1 MKAFLTTSFVVL
13 TCVSSLFGQVEDFA
27 GTDFKKAD
35 SLAHVYRNHSLTDLR
50 ALAVK
55 LTTPLSTEVEKFRAI
70 YLWIC
75 YNIEND
81 YTLFLKNQ
89 HKREKLRDPEALEK
103 WNKELNAVVFKT
115 LLEEQKTI
123 CTGYAYL
130 VRELAYHA
138 GLTCVIVDGYG
149 RNAQS
154 NIRGAGVVNHSW
166 NTIQLNNKWYLCDAT
181 WSSGS
186 VYPEL
191 KKFIKKYDNAYF
203 LAEPSLFIRNHYPQD
218 SAWTLL
224 LTKPT
229 LHEFLNRPLIYGNIF
244 PLKIDQL
251 IPETFDILAT
261 KGNPVTFQFTRKSS
275 TPLESV
281 ELLIRNSGN
290 VFTHHPQRTQ
300 SDSGLYSINHTFSA
314 KGTYTVHILLNSEH
328 AFTYT
333 VKVQ

>member
-1 MKAFLTTSFVVL
+1 MKVFLATSLIVL
-13 TCVSSLFGQVEDFA
+13 TCASSLFGQVEDFA
-27 GTDFKKAD
+27 STDFKKAD

-55 LTTPLSTEVEKFRAI
+55 LTSPLSTEVEKFRAI

-75 YNIEND
+75 SNIEND
-81 YTLFLKNQ
+81 YALFQKNQ
-89 HKREKLRDPEALEK
+89 HKREKLRGPEALKK

-115 LLEEQKTI
+115 LLKEQKTI

-149 RNAQS
+149 RTVQA
-154 NIRGAGVVNHSW
+154 NIRGEGVANHSW
-166 NTIQLNNKWYLCDAT
+166 NAVQLNNKWYLCDAT

-203 LAEPSLFIRNHYPQD
+203 LAEPSLFIRNHYPLD
-218 SAWTLL
+218 TAWTLL
-224 LTKPT
+224 VTKPT
-229 LHEFLNRPLIYGNIF
+229 LQEFLNRPLIYGSIF
-244 PLKIDQL
+244 PHKIDEL
-251 IPETFDILAT
+251 LPETFDILTT
-261 KGNPVTFQFTRKSS
+261 KGNAVTFQFTRKST
-275 TPLESV
+275 TPLENV
-281 ELLIRNSGN
+281 ELLIRNSAN
-290 VFTHHPQRTQ
+290 VFTHHPQRPQ
-300 SDSGLYSINHTFSA
+300 SDSRLHSINHTFSA
-314 KGTYTVHILLNSEH
+314 KGTYTVHILLNNEH
-328 AFTYT
+328 AFTYM